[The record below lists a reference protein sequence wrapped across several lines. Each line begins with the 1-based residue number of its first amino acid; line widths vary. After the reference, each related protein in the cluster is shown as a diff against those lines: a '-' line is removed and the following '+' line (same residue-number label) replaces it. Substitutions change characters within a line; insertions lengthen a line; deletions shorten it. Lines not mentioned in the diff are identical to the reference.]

1 MSHSAA
7 ILRKRSRPRGWERSS
22 VTHSTL
28 RRSCIQLVATPGP
41 PSRAGRWTPS
51 KRHPTSPAPGR
62 STWIT
67 SAPISAHIAA
77 AKGWAISVPVETTR
91 TPCSGP
97 NGSGTRDFPAIPIFY
112 LCENVS
118 PDDALFADGRATEA
132 RGQAPSCRA
141 PAGESAFNHVHL
153 RAIISGVRLQL
164 LYWSKLVRLARLRV
178 CEFFLRKEKARGT
191 SERFHTSR
199 DNRMRASPC

>member
-41 PSRAGRWTPS
+41 PSRAGSWMPS
-51 KRHPTSPAPGR
+51 VRHPTSPAPGR

-91 TPCSGP
+91 TPWSGP

-112 LCENVS
+112 RYENFW
-118 PDDALFADGRATEA
+118 PDDALFDAQPATVVRQQKPSDPGRD
-132 RGQAPSCRA
+132 
-141 PAGESAFNHVHL
+141 AGLAFNDADL
-153 RAIISGVRLQL
+153 RGIISRVRLQL
-164 LYWSKLVRLARLRV
+164 LYWSKLVRL
-178 CEFFLRKEKARGT
+178 GMT
-191 SERFHTSR
+191 SAQSRFEMIIE
-199 DNRMRASPC
+199 DDWDE